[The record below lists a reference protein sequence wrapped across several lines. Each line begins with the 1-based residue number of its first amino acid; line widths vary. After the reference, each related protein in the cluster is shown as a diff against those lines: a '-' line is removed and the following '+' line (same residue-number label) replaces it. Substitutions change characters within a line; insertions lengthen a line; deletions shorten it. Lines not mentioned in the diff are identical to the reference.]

1 MHKKQGSLAKGR
13 DGRQDGAGEQRERTM
28 AAEVAGKSP
37 ESVQTDRLAARL
49 AREITGDVLFD
60 PFSRGRYATDASFYQ
75 IVPSGVVVPKTMD
88 EALLAL
94 AIARDEGRK
103 VTPRGGG
110 TSQCGQTV
118 NDGLVVDLSKHLNRI
133 LSLDVE
139 GRTCVVEP
147 GIVLDDL
154 NRQLRKHGLWLPVDV
169 STASRATIGGMAG
182 NNSCGGRSLRYG
194 TMRDNTLSMEAALA
208 DGTLSR
214 FGEVSR
220 DLSDVEAG
228 DSARALFRDLLD
240 LGAREADEIATR
252 FPKVQRRV
260 GGYNLDAL
268 VPRNARNNMAHLL
281 VGSEGTLAF
290 TTKVELKLWPVIR
303 NKALGVCHFG
313 SFYEAMDAAQHLVKL
328 KPIAVELVDRTMLA
342 LGRDIA
348 MFRPIISAAIKGDPD
363 AVLVVEFAEE
373 DQADNLVRLKQLGE
387 LMSDLGFGWNNET
400 RKWGGVVE
408 IIEPALQSGIAD
420 FRAAGLNVMMS
431 MKQEGKPVSFV
442 EDCAVPLPHLA
453 DYTARLNEVFARHG
467 TSGTMYAHAS
477 EGCLHVRPVLNLK
490 LEKDVKA
497 MRAIAE
503 EAFALVREYKGSH
516 SGEHG
521 DGLVR
526 SEFHETMFGERLVAD
541 FREVK
546 QRFDPEGV
554 LNPGKIVDAPRMD
567 DRSLFRFKP
576 DYRVGELKTRLD
588 WSAWPGAGGGF
599 QGAVE
604 MCNNNGACRKLE
616 GGVMCPSYR
625 ATRNEK
631 DVTRGRANTLRL
643 AISGQLGEGALSSDE
658 MMETLKLC
666 VSCKACRHECP
677 TGVDMAKMKI
687 EILAARAASH
697 GLTLRDRL
705 VGYLPRYAGLASRF
719 APLANLRN
727 RSPLLRKLF
736 ERVAGIS
743 ARRALP
749 AFRSDVFAPPAD
761 SVGPEGG
768 REIVLFADTFNRVYE
783 RENLDAALRVLTTG
797 GYRVHLPKPL
807 AGSRP
812 LCCGRTF
819 LSAGLVDEAKAE
831 LDRLVAAFAPFAAR
845 GVPIIGLEPSCL
857 LTLRDEL
864 AALRQDNDAKAVG
877 AHALTF
883 EEFLVREAEAGR
895 LQLPLGAIA
904 DKAMVHGHCHQKSF
918 GAFKPVEQVLRLV
931 PGLKV
936 ETIES
941 SCCGMAGAFGYGA
954 DTYDASIEMAELSL
968 LPAVRRADQ
977 TALIVADGT
986 SCRHQI
992 HDGAQREA
1000 LHVARVLAMSL
1011 DRAKSNSTS
1020 LAEKETSHG

>member
-1 MHKKQGSLAKGR
+1 MSSKGSMTL
-13 DGRQDGAGEQRERTM
+13 E
-28 AAEVAGKSP
+28 
-37 ESVQTDRLAARL
+37 DRLT
-49 AREITGDVLFD
+49 REITGDVFFD
-60 PFSRGRYATDASFYQ
+60 PFNRGRYATDASFYQ
-75 IVPSGVVVPKTMD
+75 IMPLGVVGPRTMD
-88 EALLAL
+88 EALRAL
-94 AIARDEGRK
+94 AIARDDGQI

-118 NDGLVVDLSKHLNRI
+118 NEGIVVDFSKHLNRI
-133 LSLDVE
+133 VSLDVAN
-139 GRTCVVEP
+139 RACVVEP

-154 NRQLRKHGLWLPVDV
+154 NRQLKKHRLWFPVDV

-194 TMRDNTLSMEAALA
+194 TMRDNTLSMDAALA
-208 DGTLSR
+208 DGTLLH
-214 FGEVSR
+214 FGEVPR
-220 DLSDVEAG
+220 DLAPVNSPENG
-228 DSARALFRDLLD
+228 LALFRDMLD
-240 LGAREADEIATR
+240 LGEREAAEIAEK

-268 VPRNARNNMAHLL
+268 VPRNAPNNLAHLL

-290 TTKVELKLWPVIR
+290 TTQIELKLWPVIR
-303 NKALGVCHFG
+303 NKVLGVCHFG

-328 KPIAVELVDRTMLA
+328 RPIAVELVDRTMIA

-348 MFRPIISAAIKGDPD
+348 MFRPVIDATVRGDPD
-363 AVLVVEFAEE
+363 ALLIVEFAEE
-373 DQADNLVRLKQLGE
+373 DQPDNLRKLEELSE
-387 LMSDLGFGWNNET
+387 LMADLGFGWNNLQ
-400 RKWGGVVE
+400 RKWGGVVDVVV
-408 IIEPALQSGIAD
+408 PATQTAIAD
-420 FRAAGLNVMMS
+420 FRTSGLNVMMS

-453 DYTARLNEVFARHG
+453 DYTARLNDIFARHG
-467 TSGTMYAHAS
+467 TRGTMYAHAS

-503 EAFALVREYKGSH
+503 EAFAMVREYKGSH

-526 SEFHETMFGERLVAD
+526 SEFHEAMFGPRIVAD
-541 FREVK
+541 FREIK
-546 QRFDPEGV
+546 HRFDPDNV
-554 LNPGKIVDAPRMD
+554 LNPGKIVDPPHMD
-567 DRSLFRFKP
+567 DRSLFRYPP
-576 DYRVGELKTRLD
+576 DYRVGELKTVLD
-588 WSAWPGAGGGF
+588 WSAYPGAGGGF
-599 QGAVE
+599 QGAIE

-625 ATRNEK
+625 ATRDEK

-643 AISGQLGEGALSSDE
+643 AISGQLGPDALASDE

-677 TGVDMAKMKI
+677 VGVDMAKIKI
-687 EILAARAASH
+687 EVLAARVATH
-697 GLTLRDRL
+697 GLSLRDRL
-705 VGYLPRYAGLASRF
+705 VGYLPRYAGLASRL
-719 APLANLRN
+719 APIANWRN
-727 RSPLLRKLF
+727 RSPLLRMLLEKF
-736 ERVAGIS
+736 TGIS

-749 AFRSDVFAPPAD
+749 AFRRDVFRSAD
-761 SVGPEGG
+761 AVGPEDG
-768 REIVLFADTFNRVYE
+768 REVVLFADTFNRAYE
-783 RENLDAALRVLTTG
+783 RENLDAALRVLVEA
-797 GYRVHLPKPL
+797 GYRVHMPGP
-807 AGSRP
+807 ADSARS

-819 LSAGLVDEAKAE
+819 LSAGLVDQARAE
-831 LDRLVAAFAPFAAR
+831 LDRLVATYAPFAAR

-864 AALRQDNDAKAVG
+864 LSLRSDHDAKAIS
-877 AHALTF
+877 AHAMLF

-895 LQLPLGAIA
+895 LQLPLGPVAG
-904 DKAMVHGHCHQKSF
+904 KALVHGHCHQKSF

-931 PGLKV
+931 PDLAV

-954 DTYDASIEMAELSL
+954 DTYQASIDMAELSL
-968 LPAVRRADQ
+968 LPAVRRAD
-977 TALIVADGT
+977 TATLIVADGT

-992 HDGAQREA
+992 KDGAAREA
-1000 LHVARVLAMSL
+1000 IHVARVLAMSL
-1011 DRAKSNSTS
+1011 DNARSKP
-1020 LAEKETSHG
+1020 E